1 MEKIEPGKYV
11 EMGYDLYRVDAD
23 GSETLVHHTDSEDP
37 EKGEFGVTDRKS
49 VV

>member
-11 EMGYDLYRVDAD
+11 EMVYDLYSVEPQ
-23 GSETLVHHTDSEDP
+23 GETLVHQVDADDP
-37 EKGEFGVTDRKS
+37 EDRKS